1 MTESPVIVTMAP
13 TPIDTLTVSLGVVFG
28 IIGLAFLLLVV
39 LVLVYLVYRRYYRK
53 RNNDSRYVTLNVE
66 L

>member
-1 MTESPVIVTMAP
+1 MTETPVTMMSTAMSMAP

-28 IIGLAFLLLVV
+28 IIGLALLLLVG

-53 RNNDSRYVTLNVE
+53 RNNDSRYVM
-66 L
+66 